1 MDLLGAYKYD
11 AGNQLIYVFTMRLDA
26 PMGSL
31 VLGEGHGMALFAPD
45 DLPGTT
51 VTELRTLIEG
61 FVRTERYRALWA
73 R

>member
-1 MDLLGAYKYD
+1 
-11 AGNQLIYVFTMRLDA
+11 MRLDA

-31 VLGEGHGMALFAPD
+31 VLGEGQGMALFAPD